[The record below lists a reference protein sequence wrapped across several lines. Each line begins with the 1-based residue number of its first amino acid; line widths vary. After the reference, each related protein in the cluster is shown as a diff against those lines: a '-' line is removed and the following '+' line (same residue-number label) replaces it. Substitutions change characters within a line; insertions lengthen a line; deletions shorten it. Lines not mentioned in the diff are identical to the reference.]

1 MKITKSELFN
11 LIKEEIMSE
20 MDGLTMMDDP
30 YDDSQE
36 PESFKNMDQVA
47 EMMENAVLT
56 SMDDLIS
63 IVSNFLVT
71 TQGGHETPTEL
82 MMEGMRMLHQAGFR
96 EPDASVVEKMIKD
109 EMDSGDYDTTYY
121 ADGEGV
127 APMPTDDQH
136 IREGMENITPENM
149 QLVMDAMRK
158 MAPLVGVIS
167 LPVLIGLVYEQ
178 FRKMGAK

>member
-36 PESFKNMDQVA
+36 PESFTDMDQVA

-63 IVSNFLVT
+63 MISNFLVT
-71 TQGGHETPTEL
+71 TQRHEKPTEL

-96 EPDASVVEKMIKD
+96 EILLGVPGLCPGGRAFELGFRGLGRVVGRRARRRFD
-109 EMDSGDYDTTYY
+109 
-121 ADGEGV
+121 
-127 APMPTDDQH
+127 
-136 IREGMENITPENM
+136 
-149 QLVMDAMRK
+149 
-158 MAPLVGVIS
+158 
-167 LPVLIGLVYEQ
+167 
-178 FRKMGAK
+178 